1 VPVAFER
8 YGLTAARE
16 HRPAAQRQRPAGRI
30 IDVHAHALV
39 LKAAEV
45 AKRYLDPDKASIV
58 SRSSEETR
66 RLNKQ
71 HDADRRANLTDIAVR
86 LKDMDAMGVD
96 AQFLLPGP
104 SQSYYSVDPSLG
116 PELAAI
122 VNDGLA
128 DLARQAPDRLIPFG
142 TLPMQNPP
150 ASVAEMTRAV
160 RDRGIRG
167 FQVLT
172 NVNGREISAPEYDDL
187 WRKAEELGTPILVHP
202 LGFTQPE
209 RLTEYYFNNVIGQP
223 LETTIMLHHMIF
235 SGVLERH
242 PRLKLVAVHGGG
254 YAGAYAGRMD
264 HAWGTRSD
272 ARRDIA
278 KPPTSYL
285 KRVYV
290 DTVVFAVDQLKHLV
304 EFFGPERVL
313 LGTDYPYD
321 MGEYDPVGHVVD
333 SLGVSDS
340 TAKICGGNALA
351 MVGLVQNLAQE

>member
-1 VPVAFER
+1 MPEIFER
-8 YGLTAARE
+8 YGLTAARK
-16 HRPAAQRQRPAGRI
+16 HHPAGERQRPPGKI

-39 LKAAEV
+39 DKATAV
-45 AKRYLDPDKASIV
+45 AKRYLDPDKTSFVRNSI
-58 SRSSEETR
+58 EETQ

-71 HDADRRANLTDIAVR
+71 QEADRRPNLTDIAVR
-86 LKDMDAMGVD
+86 LRDMDAMGIDIQV
-96 AQFLLPGP
+96 LLPGP

-142 TLPMQNPP
+142 TLPMQNPQ
-150 ASVAEMTRAV
+150 ASVVEIVRAV
-160 RDRGIRG
+160 RERGIRG

-172 NVNGREISAPEYDDL
+172 NINGKEISAPEYEDV

-202 LGFTQPE
+202 LGFTQPD
-209 RLTEYYFNNVIGQP
+209 RLAQYYFNNVIGQP

-235 SGVLERH
+235 SGVLERY
-242 PRLKLVAVHGGG
+242 PRLKLIAVHGGG

-264 HAWGTRSD
+264 HAWGARSD
-272 ARRDIA
+272 ARRDIP
-278 KPPTSYL
+278 KPPTTYL
-285 KRVYV
+285 KQVYV
-290 DTVVFAVDQLKHLV
+290 DTVVFANDQLRHLV
-304 EFFGPERVL
+304 EFFGPDRVL

-333 SLGVSDS
+333 SLGVAG
-340 TAKICGGNALA
+340 TAGKICGGNALA
-351 MVGLVQNLAQE
+351 MLA